1 MLTQY
6 IVWYIHVVYRYT
18 YKNMLEYEGENTE
31 QNRKQTHNKYIICN
45 IQLHIEHAHQMANK
59 SKRKEK
65 KRRKREEEEEEE
77 EEGGIK

>member
-1 MLTQY
+1 
-6 IVWYIHVVYRYT
+6 
-18 YKNMLEYEGENTE
+18 MLEYEGENTE
-31 QNRKQTHNKYIICN
+31 QNRKQQIHNRCIICN

-77 EEGGIK
+77 EEEGGIK